1 MLRNKSILWFVLMF
15 CSFYGFGQDWECEDC
30 PKRHVGLFDL
40 DVWVENPLETD
51 PSPLGQ
57 KLYQSWVE
65 LFLVAGG
72 IHHALFEDDPS
83 KECIHY
89 YDGQMAMISGLDE
102 QNYQQGNNQPSLP
115 PAAGTMDEVDYW
127 ITGIIANQES
137 DGLTL
142 IKVYVQ
148 ASGTGETVAE
158 AAEIFDGTL
167 SGFEAGKNVA
177 QQLMPLMG
185 KIRDFEKRKRD
196 EVDIVAIDPDGKGA
210 TMELKPEKE
219 EIKLQEKVNT
229 TIKLIDCDGVPLKN
243 IEVRLTSQGGSFN
256 PKVVVTDSRGMA
268 KASFTAGTNPGKF
281 AQPFE
286 FDFRF
291 PYTFELNTSGDD
303 GFITIEPMQY
313 DATITITGK
322 YNRELRTSIEDAK
335 NENISRRNIDETAHA
350 SATIYLTLIET
361 QDMPIFNQTWQYY
374 KPLNVNIS
382 AFNYNYKE
390 HKYLAG
396 PNYETNVEL
405 TRYVK
410 RHEINEKELVIQ
422 APWMLVIDNK
432 TEKAVKIIPAGY
444 NIFYEI
450 FEEEKMNSVIQTS
463 QGPKKDSKTTTTNRE
478 RAFELGPVA
487 EEEDDPTTKMSDNWM
502 HDYLERQG
510 IEMPPGVP
518 VPPAP
523 SQETVK
529 KIHPDVLVSFGDGK
543 TSFGGRGERLIDKE
557 PEGGFE
563 RIRLNYDWSMTLK
576 KKE

>member
-1 MLRNKSILWFVLMF
+1 MIRYMRILWFALML

-40 DVWVENPLETD
+40 DVWVENPLDTD
-51 PSPLGQ
+51 PSPAGQ
-57 KLYQSWVE
+57 KLYQTWVE
-65 LFLVAGG
+65 LFQVAGG
-72 IHHALFEDDPS
+72 IHHALFENDPS

-102 QNYQQGNNQPSLP
+102 PTYQQGNNQTSLP

-142 IKVYVQ
+142 ITVYVQ

-158 AAEIFDGTL
+158 ATDIFDGTL
-167 SGFEAGKNVA
+167 SGFEAGKNIA

-219 EIKLQEKVNT
+219 KINFQEEVNT
-229 TIKLIDCDGVPLKN
+229 TVKLIDCDGVPLKN
-243 IEVRLTSQGGSFN
+243 IEVRLKSRGGSFD
-256 PKVVVTDSRGMA
+256 PKVVNTDSRGMA
-268 KASFTAGTNPGKF
+268 KATFTAGTNPGKF

-291 PYTFELNTSGDD
+291 PYTFEMNTSGGE

-313 DATITITGK
+313 DASITITGK
-322 YNRELRTSIEDAK
+322 YNRELRTSIEDNK
-335 NENISRRNIDETAHA
+335 KENVSRRNINESTLA
-350 SATIYLTLIET
+350 STTIYLTLIET

-390 HKYLAG
+390 HKYMAG
-396 PNYETNVEL
+396 PNYETNVEI

-410 RHEINEKELVIQ
+410 SREIKEKEKVTE

-432 TEKAVKIIPAGY
+432 TEKALKIIPAGY
-444 NIFYEI
+444 NIFYEVI
-450 FEEEKMNSVIQTS
+450 EEEKMTSVIQTS
-463 QGPKKDSKTTTTNRE
+463 QGPKRDANTTTKTRE
-478 RAFELGPVA
+478 RAFELGPV
-487 EEEDDPTTKMSDNWM
+487 EEEADDPTTKMSDNWM
-502 HDYLERQG
+502 NEYLERQG
-510 IEMPPGVP
+510 IEMPPGIP
-518 VPPAP
+518 VPPANP
-523 SQETVK
+523 ETIK
-529 KIHPDVLVSFGDGK
+529 KIHPDILVSSGDGK
-543 TSFGGRGERLIDKE
+543 TSFGGRGERPIVKE
-557 PEGGFE
+557 LEGGIE
-563 RIRLNYDWSMTLK
+563 RIKLSYNWEMTIK